1 MLPENE
7 FKKLNTSDS
16 TLVTGQ
22 NYFVNVGSQ
31 NFLIFEPIDKILT
44 NFFGLPS
51 TTAERES
58 KVLSNEKIDPSFTT
72 NHGLS
77 STLVW
82 MNNSRIRLEFKRS
95 CLKQGKVAFTT
106 NNVSKVICCLWI
118 R

>member
-1 MLPENE
+1 MLAENK
-7 FKKLNTSDS
+7 FKKLSTFAS

-22 NYFVNVGSQ
+22 SYFVNDGSQ

-44 NFFGLPS
+44 TFFGLPS
-51 TTAERES
+51 TTVERES
-58 KVLSNEKIDPSFTT
+58 KVLSNEKIKPSFTT
-72 NHGLS
+72 NHSLS
-77 STLVW
+77 PTLVW

-95 CLKQGKVAFTT
+95 CWKQDKVTFTT